1 MPERDAWVRVRPSND
16 RDWHRFRVIGV
27 YVVFLTIFVAAVFFF
42 KQEHREDM
50 DQNWN
55 SATAIIEDVR
65 PKELAKVVTSRG
77 GAMLYQVEILVR
89 YKSGGADQQRW
100 IAVEQ
105 LPEVLSEA
113 ELQAFRWKGKQCIVR
128 WKPSDPNHVIAEV
141 S

>member
-1 MPERDAWVRVRPSND
+1 ME
-16 RDWHRFRVIGV
+16 
-27 YVVFLTIFVAAVFFF
+27 
-42 KQEHREDM
+42 
-50 DQNWN
+50 QNWN

-65 PKELAKVVTSRG
+65 PKEVTKVDTSRG

-89 YKSGGADQQRW
+89 YKSSGADERRW

-128 WKPSDPNHVIAEV
+128 WKSSDPNHVIAEV

>member
-1 MPERDAWVRVRPSND
+1 LAKLRPRSD
-16 RDWHRFRVIGV
+16 RDWHRIRVIGG
-27 YVVFLTIFVAAVFFF
+27 YLALIAIFIAAVLFF
-42 KQEHREDM
+42 KNRRREDRE
-50 DQNWN
+50 QNWN
-55 SATAIIEDVR
+55 AATAIIEDVR
-65 PKELAKVVTSRG
+65 PKEVAQIDTSRG

-89 YKSGGADQQRW
+89 YKADGTDQRRW

-128 WKPSDPNHVIAEV
+128 WKPSDPSKVFAEV